1 MSQRWKHRPEGSTWG
16 DFGPDDQLGRLNL
29 LTPGKVREGM
39 AEVREGLRFCLGM
52 PLTLP
57 GGTGLNPR
65 RLPPML
71 KPVYREGEV
80 AFCLDLGRFLPGCTT
95 VTCDDALE
103 IHNQY
108 SSQWDALAHFGGM
121 FDVMGD
127 GEPRPVFYNGFPVV
141 DERTGRPTAGL
152 VGAASLTVENMAVA
166 GIQGRGVMI
175 DLHAHFGG
183 RHHPVGYDDL
193 MRVLEADGVEVT
205 PGDMACVN
213 TGFDALLLAARGQP
227 DRDVVMRSTP
237 ALNGRDRRLLHWITD
252 SGVAIIA
259 SDNRAVEF
267 EWNEPPAT
275 ERPGPMLELH
285 EHCLFK
291 LGVHLGEMWLL
302 GPLAAWLRERGRTR
316 FLLTAQPLR
325 MPGAVGSPVTPIAT
339 V

>member
-1 MSQRWKHRPEGSTWG
+1 MNPRWKHRPEGSTWG

-29 LTPGKVREGM
+29 ITPEQIREGV

-65 RLPPML
+65 RFPPLL
-71 KPVYREGEV
+71 KPCYRDGEV
-80 AFCLDLGRFLPGCTT
+80 AFCLELGRHNPGCTS

-103 IHNQY
+103 IYNQY

-121 FDVMGD
+121 FDVDGD
-127 GEPRPVFYNGFPVV
+127 GEPEPVFYNGYRVV
-141 DERTGRPTAGL
+141 DGATGEPTQGL

-166 GIQGRGVMI
+166 GIQGRGVMV
-175 DLHAHFGG
+175 DLAAHFPGQYLA
-183 RHHPVGYDDL
+183 VGYDDL
-193 MRVLEADGVEVT
+193 MRVLEADGVEVER
-205 PGDMACVN
+205 GDMVCVS
-213 TGFDALLLAARGQP
+213 TGFDALLLAAGGRP
-227 DRDVVMRSTP
+227 DPSVVMRSCP
-237 ALNGRDRRLLHWITD
+237 SLNGRDERLLAWITD
-252 SGVAIIA
+252 SELAVLA

-267 EWNEPPAT
+267 EWNDPPT
-275 ERPGPMLELH
+275 PERPGPMLELH

-302 GPLAAWLRERGRTR
+302 KDLAAWLRERRRTR